1 MKKIAVLAL
10 IIIVWIT
17 IVLFI
22 FKYVNNNVD
31 TSWIHKKFLDISYAY
46 ESPSEKLDIYYP
58 NEGKG
63 PFPVIISIHGGAF
76 KFGDKADTMLNPM
89 LEGVKRGYVVIS
101 INYRLSGEA
110 KWPAQINDVKAAI
123 KFIRANAEKLN
134 IEPNK
139 IAVWGGAGGGFLA
152 ALAGTSGDVKSLED
166 PNFGNE
172 NVSSKVQAVVDWF
185 GPINFIPLNE
195 QRKVLGL
202 NALKHIEEDSFEPI
216 VNDQI
221 ITDIPRIIESANPAE
236 YITSDD
242 PPFYIESGMADASVP
257 YLLGKEF
264 ADKLKAKSKNE
275 VIFEALAGA
284 KYDDP
289 AFGSQKNLD
298 KIYAFLDRQLK

>member
-1 MKKIAVLAL
+1 MKKVAVLAL
-10 IIIVWIT
+10 ITIVWT
-17 IVLFI
+17 AIVLFI
-22 FKYVNNNVD
+22 FEYANDNAN
-31 TSWIHKKFLDISYAY
+31 TSWVHKKFLDISYAY

-185 GPINFIPLNE
+185 GPINFISLDE
-195 QRKVLGL
+195 QRKILGL
-202 NALKHIEEDSFEPI
+202 NAQKHIEEDSFEPI

-221 ITDIPRIIESANPAE
+221 ITDIPRIVESANPAE

-242 PPFYIESGMADASVP
+242 PPFYIESGMADTSVP

-264 ADKLKAKSKNE
+264 TDKLNAKSKNE
-275 VIFEALAGA
+275 VIFEALSEA
-284 KYDDP
+284 KYDGP